1 MDENYPLMLFPTVD
15 GKVDRSSP
23 DWMVVADESEE
34 AIAREAGYVALSD
47 EGVVE
52 AEAPTDP
59 AVADEPEAA
68 EEFVDLS
75 ADTGIP
81 AGDDEPAP
89 APAEPTA
96 AMNPLPRRTR
106 ARS

>member
-1 MDENYPLMLFPTVD
+1 MDESYPLMLFPTVD

-23 DWMVVADESEE
+23 DYLVVADESEE

-47 EGVVE
+47 EGVAEVE
-52 AEAPTDP
+52 VP
-59 AVADEPEAA
+59 AAQVVATEAA

-96 AMNPLPRRTR
+96 AMNPLPRRG
-106 ARS
+106 AKKA

>member
-15 GKVDRSSP
+15 GKVDRSSAE
-23 DWMVVADESEE
+23 WMIVADESEE
-34 AIAREAGYVALSD
+34 AIAREAGYAALSD
-47 EGVVE
+47 SGVVE
-52 AEAPTDP
+52 TEAS
-59 AVADEPEAA
+59 AVANEPEAV

-75 ADTGIP
+75 ADMGIP

-96 AMNPLPRRTR
+96 AMNPLPRRG
-106 ARS
+106 AKKA